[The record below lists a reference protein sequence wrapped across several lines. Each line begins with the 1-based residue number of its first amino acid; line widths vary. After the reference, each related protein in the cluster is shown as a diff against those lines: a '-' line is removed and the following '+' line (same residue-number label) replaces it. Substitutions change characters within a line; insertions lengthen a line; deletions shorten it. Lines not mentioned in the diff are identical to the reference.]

1 MEFFFKKLNY
11 ILAVS
16 FISNIFL
23 FIQITYYQ
31 KQQIESLEKFKE
43 LETLKDQIDQM
54 VKKLNEMELKSN
66 LVTEEPLIKTQI
78 FSSEGLD
85 IFFNNINFLEL
96 YSPVTNTGIFNI
108 IISCC
113 VLFSLGYSLYNVK
126 YIASALITMPESF
139 QNFFS
144 STKCVEMLDT
154 SGNLFVVHF
163 SDNLQSCRYSM
174 KFVNSPGWVG
184 IKDFSSLNPNLIGL
198 DNPAVFY
205 ALSNPISREAII
217 TALTLQNGVV

>member
-1 MEFFFKKLNY
+1 MSLFKTFNHNFL
-11 ILAVS
+11 LAIS

-78 FSSEGLD
+78 FSFEGLD
-85 IFFNNINFLEL
+85 IFFNSINFLEL
-96 YSPVTNTGIFNI
+96 YSPVTNSGIFNI

-126 YIASALITMPESF
+126 YIASALVTMPQYLHKVLFTADYSE
-139 QNFFS
+139 
-144 STKCVEMLDT
+144 TLDN
-154 SGNLFVVHF
+154 SGNLIRIYFET
-163 SDNLQSCRYSM
+163 NEKICRVAI
-174 KFVNSPGWVG
+174 KFAKSNDWVN
-184 IKDFSSLNPNLIGL
+184 ITDFSYLNASLIHL
-198 DNPAVFY
+198 DNPAIVL
-205 ALSNPISREAII
+205 ALSDPIAREAII
-217 TALTLQNGVV
+217 AALNLS

>member
-1 MEFFFKKLNY
+1 MSLFKTFNKNFL
-11 ILAVS
+11 LAVS

-66 LVTEEPLIKTQI
+66 SVTEEPLIKPQI
-78 FSSEGLD
+78 FSFEGLD

-96 YSPVTNTGIFNI
+96 YSPVTNNGIFNI

-126 YIASALITMPESF
+126 YIASALITMP
-139 QNFFS
+139 QYLHKVFFTVDYS
-144 STKCVEMLDT
+144 ETFDN
-154 SGNLFVVHF
+154 SGNLIRIYFETNEKVE
-163 SDNLQSCRYSM
+163 
-174 KFVNSPGWVG
+174 K
-184 IKDFSSLNPNLIGL
+184 SSYTCSSKSRKTISQYCLSSAIAVIGM
-198 DNPAVFY
+198 
-205 ALSNPISREAII
+205 
-217 TALTLQNGVV
+217 